1 MVQTSDAKTDAKIES
16 IRKARTARVQNDT
29 RPLAGKVAVVTGST
43 SGIGLGIATA
53 FARNGASVLLNGLGD
68 EKEIEKVRK
77 TIADEHGVEVEYHNA
92 NMQNPAEISDLIDQ
106 AAELFGGIDILVN
119 NAGIQHTS
127 RVEDFPA
134 EKWDQI
140 IAINLSAAFHA
151 MKAALPKMKE
161 GGFGRIINIASVHGL
176 VASVEKAAYVAAKH
190 GIVGLTKVVALENA
204 ETGITANAICPGW
217 VRTPLVEKQIE
228 ALAAKHG
235 ISIDEAT
242 VKLLEEKQPT
252 KRFVTIDQI
261 GEMAVFLA
269 GPAASNITG
278 QTMVMDGGWV
288 AR

>member
-1 MVQTSDAKTDAKIES
+1 MVQTSDATVET
-16 IRKARTARVQNDT
+16 IRKTRAARVQNDT
-29 RPLAGKVAVVTGST
+29 RPLAGKVALVTGST

-53 FARNGASVLLNGLGD
+53 FARNGAAVLLNGLGD
-68 EKEIEKVRK
+68 EKDIEQVRK
-77 TIADEHGVEVEYHNA
+77 SLADEHGVEVLYHAA
-92 NMQNPAEISDLIDQ
+92 NMQNPADIASMIDY
-106 AAELFGGIDILVN
+106 AAEVFGSVDILVN

-127 RVEDFPA
+127 RIEDFPA

-204 ETGITANAICPGW
+204 ENGITANAICPGW

-228 ALAAKHG
+228 ALATKHG

-242 VKLLEEKQPT
+242 VKLLEEKQPS
-252 KRFVTIDQI
+252 KRFVTIEQI
-261 GEMAVFLA
+261 GEMAVFLS

>member
-1 MVQTSDAKTDAKIES
+1 M
-16 IRKARTARVQNDT
+16 
-29 RPLAGKVAVVTGST
+29 AGKVAIVTGST
-43 SGIGLGIATA
+43 SGIGLGIAKA

-68 EKEIEKVRK
+68 ESEIEKTRK
-77 TIADEHGVEVEYHNA
+77 ALEDEHDVVVQYHGA
-92 NMQNPAEISDLIDQ
+92 NMQNPAEITDMIDYAQ
-106 AAELFGGIDILVN
+106 DLFGGVDILVN

-127 RVEDFPA
+127 RLEDFPA
-134 EKWDQI
+134 DKWDQI

-151 MKAALPKMKE
+151 MKAAVPKMKA

-176 VASVEKAAYVAAKH
+176 VASAEKAAYVAAKH

-204 ETGITANAICPGW
+204 ENGITANAICPGW

-228 ALAAKHG
+228 ALAAKQG
-235 ISIDEAT
+235 ISIEEAT
-242 VKLLEEKQPT
+242 VKLLEEKQPS
-252 KRFVTIDQI
+252 KRFVEVEQI

-269 GPAASNITG
+269 SSAASNITG

>member
-1 MVQTSDAKTDAKIES
+1 MVQTSDAKKVDAES
-16 IRKARTARVQNDT
+16 VRKARAARVQNDT
-29 RPLAGKVAVVTGST
+29 RPLAGKVALVTGST

-68 EKEIEKVRK
+68 EKEIEQVGKSL
-77 TIADEHGVEVEYHNA
+77 ADEHGVEVQYHAA
-92 NMQNPAEISDLIDQ
+92 NMQNPADIAAMIDH
-106 AAELFGGIDILVN
+106 AAEVFGSVDILVN

-127 RVEDFPA
+127 RIEDFPA

-204 ETGITANAICPGW
+204 ENGITANAICPGW

-228 ALAAKHG
+228 ALATKHG

-242 VKLLEEKQPT
+242 VKLLEEKQPS
-252 KRFVTIDQI
+252 KRFVTIEQI
-261 GEMAVFLA
+261 GEMAVFLS

>member
-1 MVQTSDAKTDAKIES
+1 MVQTSDRETEMARKTKAAKSK
-16 IRKARTARVQNDT
+16 KDT
-29 RPLAGKVAVVTGST
+29 RPLSGKVAIVTGST
-43 SGIGLGIATA
+43 SGIGLGIAKA

-68 EKEIEKVRK
+68 AEEVEKTRLALAE
-77 TIADEHGVEVEYHNA
+77 EHDVEVQYHGA
-92 NMQNPAEISDLIDQ
+92 NMQNPAEIVDMIDYASD
-106 AAELFGGIDILVN
+106 LFGGVDILVN

-127 RVEDFPA
+127 RLEDFPA

-161 GGFGRIINIASVHGL
+161 CGFGRIINIASVHGL
-176 VASVEKAAYVAAKH
+176 VASAEKAAYVAAKH

-204 ETGITANAICPGW
+204 ENGITANAICPGW

-228 ALAAKHG
+228 ALAAKSG
-235 ISIDEAT
+235 ISIEEAT
-242 VKLLEEKQPT
+242 VKLLEEKQPS
-252 KRFVTIDQI
+252 KRFTEVEQI
-261 GEMAVFLA
+261 GEMAVFLS
-269 GPAASNITG
+269 GPAAANITG

>member
-1 MVQTSDAKTDAKIES
+1 MARKTKAAKSK
-16 IRKARTARVQNDT
+16 QDT
-29 RPLAGKVAVVTGST
+29 RPLAGKVAIVTGST
-43 SGIGLGIATA
+43 SGIGLGIAKA

-68 EKEIEKVRK
+68 AAEVEKTRQALAE
-77 TIADEHGVEVEYHNA
+77 EHDVEVQYHGA
-92 NMQNPAEISDLIDQ
+92 NMQNPADIVDMIDY
-106 AAELFGGIDILVN
+106 ACDLFGGVDILVN

-127 RVEDFPA
+127 RLEDFPA

-176 VASVEKAAYVAAKH
+176 VASAEKAAYVAAKH

-204 ETGITANAICPGW
+204 ENGITANAICPGW

-228 ALAAKHG
+228 ALAEKNG
-235 ISIDEAT
+235 ISIEEAT
-242 VKLLEEKQPT
+242 VKLLEEKQPS
-252 KRFVTIDQI
+252 KRFTEVEQI

-269 GPAASNITG
+269 GPAAANITG

>member
-1 MVQTSDAKTDAKIES
+1 MVQTSDATVET
-16 IRKARTARVQNDT
+16 IRKARAARVQNDT
-29 RPLAGKVAVVTGST
+29 RPLAGKVALVTGST

-53 FARNGASVLLNGLGD
+53 FARNGAAVLLNGLGD
-68 EKEIEKVRK
+68 EKEIEQVGKSL
-77 TIADEHGVEVEYHNA
+77 ADEHGVEVQYHAA
-92 NMQNPAEISDLIDQ
+92 NMQNPADITAMIDH
-106 AAELFGGIDILVN
+106 AAEVFGSVDILVN

-127 RVEDFPA
+127 RIEDFPA

-204 ETGITANAICPGW
+204 ENGITANAICPGW

-228 ALAAKHG
+228 ALATKHG

-242 VKLLEEKQPT
+242 VKLLEEKQPS
-252 KRFVTIDQI
+252 KRFVTIEQI
-261 GEMAVFLA
+261 GEMAVFLS

>member
-1 MVQTSDAKTDAKIES
+1 MAQIES
-16 IRKARTARVQNDT
+16 MEKARKAKAARQQKTDT
-29 RPLAGKVAVVTGST
+29 RPLAGKAAIVTGST
-43 SGIGLGIATA
+43 SGIGLGIAKA
-53 FARNGASVLLNGLGD
+53 FAKNGASVLLNGLGD
-68 EKEIEKVRK
+68 GSEIEKTRQ
-77 TIADEHGVEVEYHNA
+77 ALEEEHDVVVQYHAA
-92 NMQNPAEISDLIDQ
+92 NMQNPAEIADMIDY
-106 AAELFGGIDILVN
+106 AWDLFGGVDILVN

-127 RVEDFPA
+127 RLEDFPA
-134 EKWDQI
+134 DKWDQI

-176 VASVEKAAYVAAKH
+176 VASAEKAAYVAAKH

-204 ETGITANAICPGW
+204 ENGITANAICPGW

-228 ALAAKHG
+228 ALAAKQG
-235 ISIDEAT
+235 ISIEEAT

-252 KRFVTIDQI
+252 KRFVEVEQI

-278 QTMVMDGGWV
+278 QNMVMDGGWV

>member
-1 MVQTSDAKTDAKIES
+1 MVQTSDAKKVEADTV
-16 IRKARTARVQNDT
+16 RKTRAARVQNDT

-53 FARNGASVLLNGLGD
+53 FARNGAAVLLNGLGD
-68 EKEIEKVRK
+68 EKDIEKVRK
-77 TIADEHGVEVEYHNA
+77 SIADEHGVEVQYHAA
-92 NMQNPAEISDLIDQ
+92 NMQNPSDIANMIDHAAEI
-106 AAELFGGIDILVN
+106 FGGVDILVN

-127 RVEDFPA
+127 RIEDFPA

-204 ETGITANAICPGW
+204 ENGITANAICPGW

-228 ALAAKHG
+228 ALAARHA

-242 VKLLEEKQPT
+242 VKLLEEKQPS
-252 KRFVTIDQI
+252 KRFVTIEQI

>member
-1 MVQTSDAKTDAKIES
+1 MARKTKAAKSK
-16 IRKARTARVQNDT
+16 QDT
-29 RPLAGKVAVVTGST
+29 RPLAGKVAIVTGST
-43 SGIGLGIATA
+43 SGIGLGIAKA

-68 EKEIEKVRK
+68 AAEIEKTRQ
-77 TIADEHGVEVEYHNA
+77 ALAEEHDVEVQYHGA
-92 NMQNPAEISDLIDQ
+92 NMQNPADIVDMIDY
-106 AAELFGGIDILVN
+106 ACDLFGGVDILVN

-127 RVEDFPA
+127 RLEDFPA

-176 VASVEKAAYVAAKH
+176 VASAEKAAYVAAKH

-204 ETGITANAICPGW
+204 ENGITANAICPGW

-228 ALAAKHG
+228 ALAEKNG
-235 ISIDEAT
+235 ISIEEAT
-242 VKLLEEKQPT
+242 VKLLEEKQPS
-252 KRFVTIDQI
+252 KRFTEVEQI

-269 GPAASNITG
+269 GPAAANITG